1 MTHNRFFLLTRWFLL
16 AGLVVLFSASML
28 TAQELRGRFSL
39 PHETYWAGHLLPA
52 GQYHFVIDMTGQKPI
67 ELHSPGGKTIY
78 SEIEYSDTL
87 NTTAKSEL
95 ITSRSD
101 NQVMVQV
108 LYLADVKTAYYFRV
122 PERYKVTS
130 KILAR
135 SSGPVGIE
143 HIPAYVSG
151 N

>member
-1 MTHNRFFLLTRWFLL
+1 MTHNRFYLLMRWFLL

-39 PHETYWAGHLLPA
+39 PHDTYWAGHLLPA
-52 GQYHFVIDMTGQKPI
+52 GQYHFVIDMAGQKPI
-67 ELHSPGGKTIY
+67 ELHMRGGKTFY
-78 SEIEYSDTL
+78 SQIEYSDTL

-95 ITSRSD
+95 VATRSD
-101 NQVMVQV
+101 NKVTVQV
-108 LYLADVKTAYYFRV
+108 LYLAEVKTAYHFRV

-130 KILAR
+130 KILAS
-135 SSGPVGIE
+135 SSGPAGIE